1 MERFGLETKTSAGK
15 WTVQTEI
22 GEIGGAS
29 YVQIESPVAPGEEN
43 RLPDANLDTRVAAH
57 EVAILAGLHARRLC
71 IEFDPRVRPDVERGA
86 HAWQSG

>member
-57 EVAILAGLHARRLC
+57 EVAILAGFHARRLC